1 MKRLKIKSTVT
12 PKERPGYLEWCREY
26 RVSTMYPKQDTK
38 R

>member
-12 PKERPGYLEWCREY
+12 PTDRPCYLEWCRIY
-26 RVSTMYPKQDTK
+26 RVSTMYPKQPA